1 MLDRLPVSHPGNH
14 HQINFYSRT
23 YGLITLFLAA
33 LVATLLLFSSPNRQ
47 EVVQALISNT
57 QVQEYDAIVFGD
69 EVPGIMAALKLSRQ
83 LPNGKIALITEA
95 DISKGL
101 GGHLVRGGLAYLDRN
116 QVPRD
121 IRQDLGLRRFASS
134 SKLYDE
140 FIQMTGTKEIALDR
154 LRADQAFRRA
164 LDQAKVK
171 VISNIQV
178 QSVQTQ
184 GKKVQSFT
192 TADQGVFAAK
202 YFIDC
207 TQGGKLAEMAGV
219 RIHQGFEALGLPD
232 SSLAIGL
239 IFEIYGINLEQLRDI
254 EDKMIDRFLNQ
265 NDTEAQNW
273 LEIASGG
280 SPGLRQQI
288 VSSFSSKNGIAS
300 IYQGTPDSADVRS
313 SALGAA
319 FHGMNGL
326 VYDLRKAGVKLDR
339 ANVAILRDHLSLNS
353 MLFYA
358 DSKTSRQLSFNGSKP
373 TSEMLAFARK
383 VQDFYRSLGAWDVK
397 LMSELYI
404 RSAGHIAQSV
414 DDLTATEMA
423 GGGVSDEE
431 ALGTFTYHLD
441 VRGGITG
448 IGEMATRLGIDK
460 LNIHLNMPTFNY
472 GFRHTLPKERDNL
485 AVLSPASG
493 FGGLGISAGRI
504 VEFNVSVGE
513 GLAIAVAKAVKE
525 KRSLH
530 SITNKEVRRTF
541 NYTPLIY
548 GRRSPNY
555 EAIKNIEVLF
565 KQEQQRQSREL
576 IQHRSKAKLPQS

>member
-1 MLDRLPVSHPGNH
+1 MLDRLSLNHPKNPI
-14 HQINFYSRT
+14 QINFYSRT
-23 YGLITLFLAA
+23 YGLITLFLTA
-33 LVATLLLFSSPNRQ
+33 LLLTLLLFSPSNKQ
-47 EVVQALISNT
+47 EVVQALISST

-69 EVPGIMAALKLSRQ
+69 EVPGIMTALKLSRQ
-83 LPNGKIALITEA
+83 LPRGKIALITEG
-95 DISKGL
+95 DINQGL

-121 IRQDLGLRRFASS
+121 IRQDSGLRRFASS

-140 FIQMTGTKEIALDR
+140 FIQITGTQEIALDR
-154 LRADQAFRRA
+154 FRADKAFRRA
-164 LDQAKVK
+164 LEQAQVK
-171 VISNIQV
+171 VIGNVQV

-184 GKKVQSFT
+184 GAKVQSFT
-192 TADQGVFAAK
+192 TADQGIFTAK

-219 RIHQGFEALGLPD
+219 RVYQGFEALGLPD
-232 SSLAIGL
+232 SSLAVGL

-254 EDKMIDRFLNQ
+254 EDKMIDRFLDQ
-265 NDTEAQNW
+265 NDIEAQRW
-273 LEIASGG
+273 LEVASGG

-288 VSSFSSKNGIAS
+288 ISSFNSNNGIAS

-326 VYDLRKAGVKLDR
+326 VYDLRKAGAKLDR

-358 DSKTSRQLSFNGSKP
+358 DGKTSRQLSLNGAKP
-373 TSEMLAFARK
+373 TPEMLAFARK
-383 VQDFYRSLGAWDVK
+383 VQDFYRNLGAWDVK

-404 RSAGHIAQSV
+404 RSAGHIAQSM

-423 GGGVSDEE
+423 GGGISNAE

-448 IGEMATRLGIDK
+448 IGEMAARLGIDK

-504 VEFNVSVGE
+504 VEFNISVGE
-513 GLAIAVAKAVKE
+513 GLAIAVAKAAQE

-530 SITNKEVRRTF
+530 SITNKEVRQTF
-541 NYTPLIY
+541 NYTPLVY

-555 EAIKNIEVLF
+555 EAIKNIENLF
-565 KQEQQRQSREL
+565 KQEQERQSRESN
-576 IQHRSKAKLPQS
+576 QYRAKVKL

>member
-1 MLDRLPVSHPGNH
+1 MPDRLPISHPKNPI
-14 HQINFYSRT
+14 QINFYNRT
-23 YGLITLFLAA
+23 YGLITLFLTA
-33 LVATLLLFSSPNRQ
+33 LVLTLLLFSPPNKQ
-47 EVVQALISNT
+47 EVVQALISST

-69 EVPGIMAALKLSRQ
+69 EVPGIMTALKLRRQ
-83 LPNGKIALITEA
+83 LPNGKIALITEG
-95 DISKGL
+95 DISQGL

-121 IRQDLGLRRFASS
+121 IRQDSGLRRFASS

-140 FIQMTGTKEIALDR
+140 FIQITGTQEIALDR
-154 LRADQAFRRA
+154 FRADKAFRRA
-164 LDQAKVK
+164 LEQAQVK
-171 VISNIQV
+171 VIGNVQV

-184 GKKVQSFT
+184 GVKVQSFT
-192 TADQGVFAAK
+192 TADQGIFTAK

-219 RIHQGFEALGLPD
+219 RVYQGFEALGLPD

-254 EDKMIDRFLNQ
+254 EDKMIDRFLDQ
-265 NDTEAQNW
+265 NDIEAQRW
-273 LEIASGG
+273 LGIASGG

-288 VSSFSSKNGIAS
+288 ISSFNSSNGIAS

-326 VYDLRKAGVKLDR
+326 VYDLRKAGAKLDR

-358 DSKTSRQLSFNGSKP
+358 DGKTSRQLSLNGAKP
-373 TSEMLAFARK
+373 TPEMLVFARK
-383 VQDFYRSLGAWDVK
+383 VQDFYRNLGAWDVK

-404 RSAGHIAQSV
+404 RSAGHIARSM

-423 GGGVSDEE
+423 GGGISNAD

-448 IGEMATRLGIDK
+448 IGEMAARLGIDK
-460 LNIHLNMPTFNY
+460 LNIHLNMHTFNY

-504 VEFNVSVGE
+504 VEFNISVGE
-513 GLAIAVAKAVKE
+513 GLAIAVAKAVQE

-530 SITNKEVRRTF
+530 SITNKEVRQTF
-541 NYTPLIY
+541 NYTPLVY

-555 EAIKNIEVLF
+555 ESIKNIEVLF
-565 KQEQQRQSREL
+565 KQEQERQSQESN
-576 IQHRSKAKLPQS
+576 QHRAKVKL

>member
-1 MLDRLPVSHPGNH
+1 MLDRLPIIRPRTQI
-14 HQINFYSRT
+14 QINSYSRI
-23 YGLITLFLAA
+23 YGLITLFLTA
-33 LVATLLLFSSPNRQ
+33 LVLALLLFSSPNKQ
-47 EVVQALISNT
+47 EVVQALISST

-69 EVPGIMAALKLSRQ
+69 EVPGIMTALKLRRQ
-83 LPNGKIALITEA
+83 LPNSKIALITEG
-95 DISKGL
+95 DITKGL

-121 IRQDLGLRRFASS
+121 VRNDAGLQRFASS

-140 FIQMTGTKEIALDR
+140 FIQITGTQEIALDR
-154 LRADQAFRRA
+154 LRADRAFRRA
-164 LDQAKVK
+164 LEQAQVK
-171 VISNIQV
+171 VIGNVQV

-184 GKKVQSFT
+184 GAKVQSFT
-192 TADQGVFAAK
+192 TADQGIFAAK

-219 RIHQGFEALGLPD
+219 RVYQGFEALGLPD
-232 SSLAIGL
+232 SSLAVGL
-239 IFEIYGINLEQLRDI
+239 IFEIYGINLEQLREI
-254 EDKMIDRFLNQ
+254 EDKMIDRFLDQ
-265 NDTEAQNW
+265 NDGEAQRW
-273 LEIASGG
+273 MEIASGG

-288 VSSFSSKNGIAS
+288 VSSFNSKNGIAS

-326 VYDLRKAGVKLDR
+326 VYDLRKAAAKLDR
-339 ANVAILRDHLSLNS
+339 ANVAIFSDHLSLNS
-353 MLFYA
+353 LLFYA
-358 DSKTSRQLSFNGSKP
+358 DGKTSRQLSLNGAKP
-373 TSEMLAFARK
+373 TPEMLTFARK

-404 RSAGHIAQSV
+404 RSAGHIAHSV
-414 DDLTATEMA
+414 DDLTATDMA
-423 GGGVSDEE
+423 RGGVSSEE

-448 IGEMATRLGIDK
+448 IGEMASRLGIDK

-513 GLAIAVAKAVKE
+513 GLAIAIAKAVQE

-530 SITNKEVRRTF
+530 SITNQEVREIF
-541 NYTPLIY
+541 NYTPLVY

-555 EAIKNIEVLF
+555 ESIKHIENLF
-565 KQEQQRQSREL
+565 KKEQGRQSREAS
-576 IQHRSKAKLPQS
+576 QHRAKVKL

>member
-1 MLDRLPVSHPGNH
+1 MLDRLSLNHPKNPI
-14 HQINFYSRT
+14 QINFYSRT
-23 YGLITLFLAA
+23 YGLITLFLTA
-33 LVATLLLFSSPNRQ
+33 LLLTLLLFSPSNKQ
-47 EVVQALISNT
+47 EVVQALISST

-69 EVPGIMAALKLSRQ
+69 EVPGIMTALKLSRQ
-83 LPNGKIALITEA
+83 LPRGKIALITEG
-95 DISKGL
+95 DINQGL

-121 IRQDLGLRRFASS
+121 IRQDSGLRRFASS

-140 FIQMTGTKEIALDR
+140 FIQITGTQEIALDR
-154 LRADQAFRRA
+154 FRADKAFRRA
-164 LDQAKVK
+164 LEQAQVK
-171 VISNIQV
+171 VIGNVQV

-184 GKKVQSFT
+184 GAKVQSFT
-192 TADQGVFAAK
+192 TADQGIFTAK

-219 RIHQGFEALGLPD
+219 RVYQGFEALGLPD
-232 SSLAIGL
+232 SSLAVGL

-254 EDKMIDRFLNQ
+254 EDKMIDRFLDQ
-265 NDTEAQNW
+265 NDIEAQRW
-273 LEIASGG
+273 LEVASGG

-288 VSSFSSKNGIAS
+288 ISSFNSNNGIAS

-326 VYDLRKAGVKLDR
+326 VYDLRKAGAKLDR

-358 DSKTSRQLSFNGSKP
+358 DGKTSRQLSLNGAKP
-373 TSEMLAFARK
+373 TPQMLAFARK
-383 VQDFYRSLGAWDVK
+383 VQDFYRNLGAWDVK

-404 RSAGHIAQSV
+404 RSAGHIAQSM

-423 GGGVSDEE
+423 GGGISNAE

-448 IGEMATRLGIDK
+448 IGEMAARLGIDK

-504 VEFNVSVGE
+504 VEFNISVGE
-513 GLAIAVAKAVKE
+513 GLAIAVAKAAQE

-530 SITNKEVRRTF
+530 SITNKEVRQTF
-541 NYTPLIY
+541 NYTPLVY

-555 EAIKNIEVLF
+555 EAIKNIENLF
-565 KQEQQRQSREL
+565 KQEQERQSRESN
-576 IQHRSKAKLPQS
+576 QYRAKVKL

>member
-1 MLDRLPVSHPGNH
+1 MPDRLPISHPKNPI
-14 HQINFYSRT
+14 QINFYNRT
-23 YGLITLFLAA
+23 YGLITLFLTA
-33 LVATLLLFSSPNRQ
+33 LVLTLLLFSPPNKQ
-47 EVVQALISNT
+47 EVVQALISST

-69 EVPGIMAALKLSRQ
+69 EVPGIMTALKLRRQ
-83 LPNGKIALITEA
+83 LPNGKIALITEG
-95 DISKGL
+95 DISQGL

-121 IRQDLGLRRFASS
+121 IRQDSGLRRFASS

-140 FIQMTGTKEIALDR
+140 FIQITGTQEIALDR
-154 LRADQAFRRA
+154 FRADKAFRRA
-164 LDQAKVK
+164 LEQAQVK
-171 VISNIQV
+171 VIGNIQV

-184 GKKVQSFT
+184 GVKVQSFT
-192 TADQGVFAAK
+192 TADQGIFTAK

-219 RIHQGFEALGLPD
+219 RVYQGFEALGLPD

-254 EDKMIDRFLNQ
+254 EDKMIDRFLDQ
-265 NDTEAQNW
+265 NDIEAQRW
-273 LEIASGG
+273 LGIASGG

-288 VSSFSSKNGIAS
+288 ISSFNSGNGIAS

-326 VYDLRKAGVKLDR
+326 VYDLRKAGAKLDR

-358 DSKTSRQLSFNGSKP
+358 DGKTSRQLSFNGAKP
-373 TSEMLAFARK
+373 TPEMLVFARK
-383 VQDFYRSLGAWDVK
+383 VQDFYRNLGAWDVK

-404 RSAGHIAQSV
+404 RSAGHIARSM

-423 GGGVSDEE
+423 GGGISNAD

-448 IGEMATRLGIDK
+448 IGEMAARLGIDK
-460 LNIHLNMPTFNY
+460 LNIHLNMHTFNY
-472 GFRHTLPKERDNL
+472 GFRHTLPKERENL

-504 VEFNVSVGE
+504 VEFNISVGE
-513 GLAIAVAKAVKE
+513 GLAIAVAKAVQE

-530 SITNKEVRRTF
+530 SITNKEVRQTF
-541 NYTPLIY
+541 NYTPLVY

-555 EAIKNIEVLF
+555 KSIKNIEILF
-565 KQEQQRQSREL
+565 KQEQERQSQESN
-576 IQHRSKAKLPQS
+576 QHRAKVKL

>member
-1 MLDRLPVSHPGNH
+1 MLDRLPLNYFRNLKPL
-14 HQINFYSRT
+14 NFYSRT
-23 YGLITLFLAA
+23 YGLITLFLTA
-33 LVATLLLFSSPNRQ
+33 LVATLLIFSSPSKQ
-47 EVVQALISNT
+47 EPVQALIPNT

-69 EVPGIMAALKLSRQ
+69 EVPGIMTALKLSRQ

-95 DISKGL
+95 DISQGL

-121 IRQDLGLRRFASS
+121 IRSDAGLRRFASS

-140 FIQMTGTKEIALDR
+140 FIQITGTKEIALDR
-154 LRADQAFRRA
+154 LRADKAFRRA
-164 LDQAKVK
+164 LDQARVK
-171 VISNIQV
+171 VISNVQV

-184 GKKVQSFT
+184 GFQVQSFT
-192 TADQGVFAAK
+192 TADQGIFVAK

-219 RIHQGFEALGLPD
+219 RVYQGFEALGLPD

-239 IFEIYGINLEQLRDI
+239 IFEIYGMDIDQLRDI
-254 EDKMIDRFLNQ
+254 EDKMVDRFRDQ
-265 NDTEAQNW
+265 NDTEAQRW
-273 LEIASGG
+273 MEVASGG
-280 SPGLRQQI
+280 SLGLRKQI
-288 VSSFSSKNGIAS
+288 VSSFNNNTGIAS

-326 VYDLRKAGVKLDR
+326 VYDLRKARAKLDR
-339 ANVAILRDHLSLNS
+339 ANIAILSDHLSLNS
-353 MLFYA
+353 MLFYV
-358 DSKTSRQLSFNGSKP
+358 DGKTSRQLSLNGSKP
-373 TSEMLAFARK
+373 TPDMLTFARK
-383 VQDFYRSLGAWDVK
+383 VQDFYRSLGASEVK

-423 GGGVSDEE
+423 GGGVSDAE

-513 GLAIAVAKAVKE
+513 GLAIAVAKASQE

-530 SITNKEVRRTF
+530 SITNQEVRKTF
-541 NYTPLIY
+541 NYTPLVY
-548 GRRSPNY
+548 GRPSSNY
-555 EAIKNIEVLF
+555 AAIKNIETLF
-565 KQEQQRQSREL
+565 NQEQGRQSREAS
-576 IQHRSKAKLPQS
+576 QKRKKV